1 MIFLVVS
8 DRAGDLIVRYRGEI
22 ITYTPAVSSLAR
34 QITDTN
40 KNKVCKVNIGIVNC
54 KILLCQQIFRMN
66 WREEMT
72 SEEDEEQLVMR
83 RLRNSVDDLRRG
95 MRSLTYKVTVNTI
108 EFFKNIFCATTH
120 FRIDYS
126 QCPLYLSRWKKSS

>member
-1 MIFLVVS
+1 
-8 DRAGDLIVRYRGEI
+8 
-22 ITYTPAVSSLAR
+22 
-34 QITDTN
+34 
-40 KNKVCKVNIGIVNC
+40 
-54 KILLCQQIFRMN
+54 MN

-108 EFFKNIFCATTH
+108 EFFKNIFLCYDT
-120 FRIDYS
+120 
-126 QCPLYLSRWKKSS
+126 L